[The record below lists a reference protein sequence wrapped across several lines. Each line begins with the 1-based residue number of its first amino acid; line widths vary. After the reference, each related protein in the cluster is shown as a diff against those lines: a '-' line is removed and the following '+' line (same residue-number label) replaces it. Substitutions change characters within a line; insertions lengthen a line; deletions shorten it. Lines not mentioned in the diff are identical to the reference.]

1 MFVKTMD
8 GRKFMIA
15 SDLNETIAQFQVK
28 VDEYSGVH
36 TERQGFVYKDGD
48 NETPLH
54 PQSRFKDNN
63 IPDMGTIE
71 QIQT

>member
-1 MFVKTMD
+1 
-8 GRKFMIA
+8 MIA

-36 TERQGFVYKDGD
+36 TERQGFVYKDGEK
-48 NETPLH
+48 ETPLH
-54 PQSRFKDNN
+54 PASRFKDNN